1 MIYCNNCKSLQNGEH
16 QQSIYCLPKVLI
28 IILNRGKN
36 NQDFNEEFEIPLTL
50 DFTNQGIIF
59 FPESK
64 MVFYLSW
71 VITHLGESGTDGHF
85 IAYCRTSPD
94 SPFYCYNDASVS
106 PVDDKSAIETKISH
120 IESNKKTPYIL
131 LYHEL

>member
-1 MIYCNNCKSLQNGEH
+1 
-16 QQSIYCLPKVLI
+16 
-28 IILNRGKN
+28 
-36 NQDFNEEFEIPLTL
+36 
-50 DFTNQGIIF
+50 
-59 FPESK
+59 
-64 MVFYLSW
+64 MVFYLSC

-85 IAYCRTSPD
+85 IAYCRTAPG